1 MFIDDN
7 CVKFVIVEGESR
19 KIDFCPDEDS
29 LPEAGNVPLLDSR
42 FHDAKRDAIDDALSS
57 ITDEILRYSSDICY
71 RYLRY
76 RSDICYRYNEMP
88 RDKIKADIQDIKV
101 DFVVGPYEESV
112 QAKCIIV
119 VKLSYKKI

>member
-19 KIDFCPDEDS
+19 KIDFCQDEDS
-29 LPEAGNVPLLDSR
+29 LPEAVNVPLLDSR

-57 ITDEILRYSSDICY
+57 ITDEIIR
-71 RYLRY
+71 
-76 RSDICYRYNEMP
+76 ICYRYNEMP

-101 DFVVGPYEESV
+101 DFVVEPYEESV

>member
-57 ITDEILRYSSDICY
+57 ITDEIIRYH
-71 RYLRY
+71 
-76 RSDICYRYNEMP
+76 SDICYRYNEMP

>member
-57 ITDEILRYSSDICY
+57 ITDEIIRYHSDICY
-71 RYLRY
+71 RL
-76 RSDICYRYNEMP
+76 CHP
-88 RDKIKADIQDIKV
+88 RLPNLLPSLQ
-101 DFVVGPYEESV
+101 
-112 QAKCIIV
+112 
-119 VKLSYKKI
+119 L

>member
-57 ITDEILRYSSDICY
+57 ITDEIIRYHSEYAAPICY
-71 RYLRY
+71 
-76 RSDICYRYNEMP
+76 SYNEMP

>member
-19 KIDFCPDEDS
+19 KIDFWPDEDS

-57 ITDEILRYSSDICY
+57 ITDEIIR
-71 RYLRY
+71 
-76 RSDICYRYNEMP
+76 ICYRYNEMP